1 MGDSAQPRSYARVK
15 ETLPDD
21 LQFDVVGAQGPL
33 SYFALLSCRT
43 LAHAYI
49 FSGPDGVG
57 KKTFARRLAQS
68 LLCTAP
74 KGGVIGYDGT
84 CASCRLFSK
93 ESHHP
98 DFLEHEGALKIG
110 DRDAAAGFGADELTA
125 RDIVR
130 QLSFESYTG
139 GMRVLL
145 LADVDF
151 ATHHSANALLKFL
164 EEPPRGV
171 VLLMTTAAPSRLL
184 ATIRSRA
191 IAVRFPLLTR
201 TETAEILRR
210 KGYDRAQIDLGTQLA
225 GGSAS
230 RAIAALESEESSLR
244 RVAARWFFDVVS
256 GKTPEESWAARET
269 LESGLE
275 TIKGLIRDWVAIATL
290 RREPL
295 FMDYAAELRKLSPL
309 EAGRMTS
316 MFHRLEDAQRM
327 ARTNVSPGMVSE
339 FVRMGLAP

>member
-1 MGDSAQPRSYARVK
+1 VTQ
-15 ETLPDD
+15 TLQSD
-21 LQFDVVGAQGPL
+21 LQFDVVGAQGPRA
-33 SYFALLSCRT
+33 YFALLTPQT

-49 FSGPDGVG
+49 FSGPNGVG

-74 KGGVIGYDGT
+74 RSGIIGYDGT

-98 DFLEHEGALKIG
+98 DFLEHEGSLKIG
-110 DRDAAAGFGADELTA
+110 DRDVAAGFGTDELTA

-130 QLSFESYTG
+130 QLSLESYTG

-184 ATIRSRA
+184 PTIRSRA
-191 IAVRFPLLTR
+191 IEVRFPLLAR
-201 TETAEILRR
+201 AEIAEILRR
-210 KGYDRAQIDLGTQLA
+210 KGYDSAQIELGAQLA
-225 GGSAS
+225 AGSAS
-230 RAIAALESEESSLR
+230 RAIAALESDESSLR
-244 RVAARWFFDVVS
+244 KLAARWFFDVVS
-256 GKTPEESWAARET
+256 GKAPEESWAARET

-275 TIKGLIRDWVAIATL
+275 MIKGLVRDWVVIATL
-290 RREPL
+290 RHEPL
-295 FMDYAAELRKLSPL
+295 FMDYAAELRKLSPP
-309 EAGRMTS
+309 EPGRMAAILR
-316 MFHRLEDAQRM
+316 RLDEAQRM
-327 ARTNVSPGMVSE
+327 ARTNVSPGIVSE

>member
-1 MGDSAQPRSYARVK
+1 VTQA
-15 ETLPDD
+15 
-21 LQFDVVGAQGPL
+21 LQSGLEFDVVGAQGPRA
-33 SYFALLSCRT
+33 YFALLTPRT

-68 LLCTAP
+68 LLCTAQ
-74 KGGVIGYDGT
+74 KSGVIGYDGT
-84 CASCRLFSK
+84 CVSCRLFSK

-110 DRDAAAGFGADELTA
+110 DRDATAGFGAEELTA

-145 LADVDF
+145 LADADF

-171 VLLMTTAAPSRLL
+171 ALLMTTAAPSRLL
-184 ATIRSRA
+184 PTIRSRA
-191 IAVRFPLLTR
+191 IAVRFPLLSR
-201 TETAEILRR
+201 SEIAEILRR
-210 KGYDRAQIDLGTQLA
+210 KGYDRAQIELGAQLA
-225 GGSAS
+225 AGSAS

-244 RVAARWFFDVVS
+244 RTAARWFFDAVV
-256 GKTPEESWAARET
+256 GKTPEQSWAARET

-275 TIKGLIRDWVAIATL
+275 TIKGLVRDWVAIATL
-290 RREPL
+290 RCEPL
-295 FMDYAAELRKLSPL
+295 FMDYAAELRQLSPL
-309 EAGRMTS
+309 EPGRM
-316 MFHRLEDAQRM
+316 MAILRRLDDAQRM
-327 ARTNVSPGMVSE
+327 ARTNVSPGIVSE

>member
-1 MGDSAQPRSYARVK
+1 MSN
-15 ETLPDD
+15 TLENG
-21 LQFDVVGAQGPL
+21 LEFDVVGAQGPR
-33 SYFALLSCRT
+33 SYFALLTPET

-49 FSGPDGVG
+49 FSGPEGVG

-68 LLCTAP
+68 LLCSAP
-74 KGGVIGYDGT
+74 KSGSMGYDGT

-98 DFLEHEGALKIG
+98 DFLEHEGSLKIG
-110 DRDAAAGFGADELTA
+110 ERDVAAGFGAEELTA

-151 ATHHSANALLKFL
+151 ATIYSANALLKFL

-171 VLLMTTAAPSRLL
+171 ALLMTTAAPSRLL
-184 ATIRSRA
+184 PTIRSRA
-191 IAVRFPLLTR
+191 IQVRFPLLMR
-201 TETAEILRR
+201 AEVAEILRR
-210 KGYDRAQIDLGTQLA
+210 KGYDLPQIELGAQLGQ
-225 GGSAS
+225 GSAS

-244 RVAARWFFDVVS
+244 TVTARWFFDAA
-256 GKTPEESWAARET
+256 GGRTPEETWAARET

-275 TIKGLIRDWVAIATL
+275 TIKGLVRDWVAIAIL
-290 RREPL
+290 QREPL
-295 FMDYAAELRKLSPL
+295 HMDYAGELRKLAPL
-309 EAGRMTS
+309 QAARMAAV
-316 MFHRLEDAQRM
+316 FARLDEAQRM
-327 ARTNVSPGMVSE
+327 ARTNVSPSIVSE

>member
-1 MGDSAQPRSYARVK
+1 VK
-15 ETLPDD
+15 ERLPPGF
-21 LQFDVVGAQGPL
+21 QFDVVGAQGPRA
-33 SYFALLSCRT
+33 YFALLTPRT

-49 FSGPDGVG
+49 FTGPEGVG

-74 KGGVIGYDGT
+74 KDGVIGYDET

-98 DFLEHEGALKIG
+98 DFLEHEGSLRIG
-110 DRDAAAGFGADELTA
+110 DRDTAAGFGADELTA

-171 VLLMTTAAPSRLL
+171 VLLMTTPAPSRLL
-184 ATIRSRA
+184 PTIRSRA

-201 TETAEILRR
+201 REVAEILRR
-210 KGYDRAQIDLGTQLA
+210 KGYDREQIELGAQLA
-225 GGSAS
+225 QGSAS
-230 RAIAALESEESSLR
+230 RSIAALESEETSLR
-244 RVAARWFFDVVS
+244 KLAARWFFDVVG
-256 GKTPEESWAARET
+256 GKTPEGNWAARET

-275 TIKGLIRDWVAIATL
+275 TIKGLVRDWVAIATL
-290 RREPL
+290 RGEPL

-309 EAGRMTS
+309 EHGRMAS
-316 MFHRLEDAQRM
+316 MLSRLDEAQRM
-327 ARTNVSPGMVSE
+327 ARTNVSPTVVSE